1 MNLVESFRTAVD
13 SLIANKL
20 RSALTMLGIIIGVGA
35 VIALLSVGQGVQR
48 FVTQSIQSTGTNL
61 LFVIPG
67 QVGEGSERNTG
78 LTLTLEDA
86 GAIADPRNV
95 PDAVAVAPELTFG
108 ATVERGRTSRTFTIS
123 GTTPEFA
130 TVRNFN
136 VAVGRFLDESDL
148 ATSARVAVL
157 GADAYDRL
165 FPDGEY
171 AIGETIRIGK
181 IPFEVVGVMERKGGN
196 AFGSEDDNIWV
207 PITTL
212 HNRLLDLR
220 NRRGERLVTVIYV
233 QVASEERMEEATE
246 DITRL
251 LRQRHN
257 IQFRDE
263 DDFSVI
269 NQADL
274 VAVFG
279 QITGVL
285 TLFLGSIA
293 GISLLVGGIGIMN
306 IMLVSVTERTREIG
320 IRKAVGAKRRDILL
334 QFLVE
339 ATVLSIIGGLL
350 GIVLGWVGSIVISN
364 FSENLQTYVSL
375 GAVLLATGFS
385 IAVGLFFGL
394 YPAYRA
400 SRLNP
405 IEALRY
411 E

>member
-1 MNLVESFRTAVD
+1 MTLVESFRTAVD

-35 VIALLSVGQGVQR
+35 VITLLSVGQGVQR

-67 QVGEGSERNTG
+67 QIGDEGERSTG

-86 GAIADPRNV
+86 EAIADPRNV
-95 PDAVAVAPELTFG
+95 PDVVGVAPELSVG
-108 ATVERGRTSRTFTIS
+108 ARVERGRVGRRFTIS
-123 GTTPEFA
+123 GVTPDFA
-130 TVRNFN
+130 QVRNFN
-136 VAVGRFLDESDL
+136 VEVGRFIDESDV
-148 ATSARVAVL
+148 AVSARVAVL
-157 GADAYDRL
+157 GADAYERL
-165 FPDGEY
+165 FPEGEY
-171 AIGETIRIGK
+171 AIGETIRVNG
-181 IPFEVVGVMERKGGN
+181 IPFRVIGIMERKGGN

-207 PITTL
+207 PITTV
-212 HNRLLDLR
+212 HNRLFDLR

-233 QVASEERMEEATE
+233 QVIAEDRMEQATE

-251 LRQRHN
+251 LRERHN
-257 IQFRDE
+257 IRFRDD

-285 TLFLGSIA
+285 TLFLGAIA

-339 ATVLSIIGGLL
+339 AIVLSVLGGALGILL
-350 GIVLGWVGSIVISN
+350 GWAGSLAISN
-364 FSENLQTYVSL
+364 MSESLDTYVSP
-375 GAVLLATGFS
+375 GAVMLATSFS
-385 IAVGLFFGL
+385 VAVGLFFGL